1 MGDVGTGEGGSGG
14 HGATDDGEVGFDD
27 AGVWRVI
34 SLWDGGKE
42 KGEETYTMMS
52 TKP

>member
-14 HGATDDGEVGFDD
+14 HGAADDGEVDFDD
-27 AGVWRVI
+27 AGVGRVI
-34 SLWDGGKE
+34 SLWDGKE